1 MANITPRKNKDGST
15 SYLIRVYLEEN
26 GEGKQKVKSMT
37 WKPPAGMAEKKAQ
50 KELQK
55 AAALFEEQV
64 KKGLIA
70 FDGDTTF
77 AEYSTEWIKHAA
89 TSGLAER
96 TVENYRDLLARIN
109 AGIGHIRL
117 SKLEA
122 RHIREFEAQ
131 LLEAGAKQSG
141 SYAIDNGFADM
152 LKIKRLSKAEAA
164 RRSGVAAS
172 TISAACNGNHIQI
185 NIAEKLATIFGMTA
199 EKLFELHKVSEGLS
213 DKSVLHHHRLISR
226 ILSCAKRERLIP
238 FNVAS
243 EHMQPP
249 KVQRKEAKY
258 LDDEQA
264 RQLVDL
270 LFDEPDIRIRTAI
283 LISLYTGVRRGELC
297 GLEWKDINRE
307 KGIINIVRAS
317 QYQRGKGIVTV
328 PTKNAS
334 SERAIKVPYIVF
346 EILDEYKEYYNSL
359 REQIGTAWTETDRL
373 FVRIDKKPGQPINP
387 DTINFWLDSFIN
399 KNGLEHFTPHSLR
412 HTFATLQISAGVPIR
427 VLQAR
432 TGHAQAS
439 TLVNIYSHAIKSA
452 DEAATEALDNM
463 LTPTKRRT
471 PEQVNENSE
480 KDSDDKT
487 AI

>member
-1 MANITPRKNKDGST
+1 
-15 SYLIRVYLEEN
+15 
-26 GEGKQKVKSMT
+26 MT

-55 AAALFEEQV
+55 AAALFEEQA
-64 KKGLIA
+64 KKGLVA
-70 FDGDTTF
+70 FDSNTTF
-77 AEYSTEWIKHAA
+77 AEYSTEWLQHA
-89 TSGLAER
+89 GLAPRTMER
-96 TVENYRDLLARIN
+96 YSDLLARIN

-131 LLEAGAKQSG
+131 LLESGAKQNG
-141 SYAIDNGFADM
+141 GYAIDNGFSDM
-152 LKIKRLSKAEAA
+152 LKEKGLSKAEAA
-164 RRSGVAAS
+164 RRSGVPAS
-172 TISAACNGNHIQI
+172 TISAVCNGKHIQI
-185 NIAEKLATIFGMTA
+185 SNADKLAAAFGTPA
-199 EKLFELHKVSEGLS
+199 EKLFEIHNASEGLS
-213 DKSVLHHHRLISR
+213 DKTVLHHHRLISR
-226 ILSCAKRERLIP
+226 ILANAKRERLIP

-249 KVQRKEAKY
+249 KVRRKEAKY

-297 GLEWKDINRE
+297 GLEWKDIDKN

-334 SERAIKVPYIVF
+334 SERAIKVPHIVF
-346 EILDEYKEYYNSL
+346 EILDEYREYYNSFRKQL
-359 REQIGTAWTETDRL
+359 GTAWTETDRL
-373 FVRIDKKPGQPINP
+373 FVRFDKMPGTPINP
-387 DTINFWLDSFIN
+387 DTINFWLDSFIK

-471 PEQVNENSE
+471 SEQVSGESGQD
-480 KDSDDKT
+480 KDDKT

>member
-15 SYLIRVYLEEN
+15 SYLIRVYVDEN
-26 GEGKQKVKSMT
+26 NEGKQKVKSMT
-37 WKPPAGMAEKKAQ
+37 WKPPANMSDKKVQ

-55 AAALFEEQV
+55 TAALFEEQV

-70 FDGDTTF
+70 FDCNTTF
-77 AEYSTEWIKHAA
+77 AEYSTEWLKHAA
-89 TSGLAER
+89 TAGLAER
-96 TVENYRDLLARIN
+96 TRENYADLLNRIN

-122 RHIREFEAQ
+122 RHIKDFEAQ
-131 LLEAGAKQSG
+131 LLEPGAKQSG
-141 SYAIDNGFADM
+141 GYAVDRGFADM
-152 LKIKRLSKAEAA
+152 LKKNKISKAEAA
-164 RRSGVAAS
+164 RRSGVS
-172 TISAACNGNHIQI
+172 TTTVITVCKGRHIQI
-185 NIAEKLATIFGMTA
+185 SNAEKLAAAFGAAADKYFDIHT
-199 EKLFELHKVSEGLS
+199 VSEPLS
-213 DKSVLHHHRLISR
+213 DKSVLHHHRLISH
-226 ILSCAKRERLIP
+226 ILATAKRERLVP

-249 KVQRKEAKY
+249 KIQRKEARY

-264 RQLVDL
+264 QQLVDL
-270 LFDEPDIRIRTAI
+270 LFNEPDLRIRTPI
-283 LISLYTGVRRGELC
+283 LLSLYTGVRRGELC
-297 GLEWKDINRE
+297 GLEWKDIDKER
-307 KGIINIVRAS
+307 GVISIVRAS
-317 QYQRGKGIVTV
+317 QYQRHKGIVTV

-334 SERAIKVPYIVF
+334 SERAVKVPKIVF
-346 EILDEYKEYYNSL
+346 DILDEYKEYYNSL
-359 REQIGTAWTETDRL
+359 REQFGTAWTETDRL
-373 FVRIDKKPGQPINP
+373 FVRVDKMPGKPINP
-387 DTINFWLDSFIN
+387 DTINFWLDSFIK

-463 LTPTKRRT
+463 LTPAKRRT
-471 PEQVNENSE
+471 IEQVTADEPN
-480 KDSDDKT
+480 KPKT